1 MTWTP
6 NSGAAATASNAGT
19 GTSQGVT
26 LAGAVAVG
34 DTIDLAVSYGT
45 SIDNPTSASL
55 TDSLGNVY
63 TKKSGA
69 LDGTNFQACET
80 HQCIVTVAGTPTITV
95 KMNPTPGTTRF
106 DNCIVNADPF
116 TGSDASSASD
126 GTGAAQK
133 QATPTTTT
141 DLLTSGT
148 FTTATDGDNVYTGT
162 IDSATGGNPGSVGTG
177 FTLLQSGGVGIV
189 NLKTAYKV
197 QSAHGSVA
205 GTWTA
210 AVNDA
215 HVTAAHA
222 TTPAASSLAID
233 EGVYLPPVFLPR
245 GPTVQVFS

>member
-1 MTWTP
+1 MPWTYS
-6 NSGAAATASNAGT
+6 SGSAATASNAGT

-26 LAGAVAVG
+26 LAGAVSVG
-34 DTIDLAVSYGT
+34 NTIEMAVSYGT
-45 SIDNPTSASL
+45 SLDNPTSASL

-69 LDGTNFQACET
+69 LDSTNFQACET

-141 DLLTSGT
+141 DLLTSGS
-148 FTTATDGDNVYTGT
+148 FTTVTDGDLIYTAT
-162 IDSATGGNPGSVGTG
+162 CDTATGGNPGSVGTG
-177 FTLLQSGGVGIV
+177 FTLAQSGGVGIV
-189 NLKTAYKV
+189 NLKSAYKT
-197 QSAHGSVA
+197 QSVAGSVA

-222 TTPAASSLAID
+222 TRPANASQGRPRVAGQAVNRAAS
-233 EGVYLPPVFLPR
+233 F
-245 GPTVQVFS
+245 